1 MCEIRKLFE
10 AYVQKI
16 ILKLI
21 ICFIYFY
28 VLFYFLSLKLMCT
41 IYFGIGKSNDARG
54 NSVLYLPLYRDFQR
68 THLVM
73 HQVKS
78 LTYHNMK
85 SPTKLCI
92 ETSLFL
98 TIGLILLRVR
108 EEVIAFVKYEKKIV
122 LKILKVLLQ

>member
-21 ICFIYFY
+21 IYFIYFY

-41 IYFGIGKSNDARG
+41 IYFGIGKS

-108 EEVIAFVKYEKKIV
+108 EEVIAFVKYEKKNRP
-122 LKILKVLLQ
+122 